1 MNLQDLVPPLAL
13 CKLIPKGEFEDSAL
27 VWAEI
32 KKENEVKSYIYTA
45 DMVNYYA
52 TSFHKLYPAPTLQEI
67 LADIKSRYKLISDG
81 EMAWLESEDYYYDRQ
96 NNMAD
101 NALELWLKYK
111 GI

>member
-1 MNLQDLVPPLAL
+1 MNLQDLVPPLEL

-27 VWAEI
+27 VWIEGYNPLT
-32 KKENEVKSYIYTA
+32 KHEYVGVSERYIITPRYYT
-45 DMVNYYA
+45 V
-52 TSFHKLYPAPTLQEI
+52 YPAPTLQEI
-67 LADIKSRYKLISDG
+67 LADIKSSYKLISDG
-81 EMAWLESEDYYYDRQ
+81 EMAWIESEDYYYDRQ